1 MLDPARIKTTLIIR
15 YLFFISCLRRFRHQQ
30 RSWISIVPFCV
41 SQGKVLRTDFG
52 TTVVPDRLC
61 VTLFVRSN
69 QMTRYLIGAAA
80 VLLLSASPVLA
91 ADTMKPSSQPAAE
104 NAAGSDTSSGAK
116 EQSSAP
122 PGSPAESD
130 LSNKSSTG
138 TGGDTSKGAKEQ
150 SSAPPGSAAATG
162 QPSQSS
168 DDTSNSSPGT
178 MKPTQP

>member
-1 MLDPARIKTTLIIR
+1 M
-15 YLFFISCLRRFRHQQ
+15 
-30 RSWISIVPFCV
+30 
-41 SQGKVLRTDFG
+41 
-52 TTVVPDRLC
+52 
-61 VTLFVRSN
+61 
-69 QMTRYLIGAAA
+69 MTRYLISAAA
-80 VLLLSASPVLA
+80 VMLLCASPVLA
-91 ADTMKPSSQPAAE
+91 ADTMKPSSQPAGE

-168 DDTSNSSPGT
+168 DDTSSSSSGT
-178 MKPTQP
+178 MKPNQP

>member
-1 MLDPARIKTTLIIR
+1 MR
-15 YLFFISCLRRFRHQQ
+15 YLLFILELRRFRHQQ
-30 RSWISIVPFCV
+30 RSWISIVPFLRV
-41 SQGKVLRTDFG
+41 ARQILRTDFG
-52 TTVVPDRLC
+52 TTIFPDRLC
-61 VTLFVRSN
+61 ITLFVRSN

-80 VLLLSASPVLA
+80 ALLLSASPLLA
-91 ADTMKPSSQPAAE
+91 ADTMKPSNQPAGG